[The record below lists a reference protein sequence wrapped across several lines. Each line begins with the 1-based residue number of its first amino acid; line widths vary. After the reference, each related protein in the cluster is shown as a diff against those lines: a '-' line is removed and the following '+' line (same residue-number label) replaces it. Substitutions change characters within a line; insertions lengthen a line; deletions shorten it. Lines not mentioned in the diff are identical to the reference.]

1 MARWHILLWFRYPN
15 VVDNQFRFPI
25 PCSSVVFSF
34 WSKFPFTK
42 NPFLE
47 ILAISVTHC
56 ILVTW
61 WLITGVTICHSV
73 WDKMGHNW
81 ESKQYLPIIVIAS
94 CTILSQLCC
103 THNISFRCAFPTANV
118 CIILL
123 FSVDRRLFRWSM
135 VVLIWLAGGY
145 LIIF

>member
-1 MARWHILLWFRYPN
+1 MAHSTLSKRGWQSILVSYTMFKCGFYS
-15 VVDNQFRFPI
+15 QKI
-25 PCSSVVFSF
+25 HSF
-34 WSKFPFTK
+34 
-42 NPFLE
+42 FLE
-47 ILAISVTHC
+47 ISVTHW

-81 ESKQYLPIIVIAS
+81 ESKQYLPIIIIAS